1 MTSRKKKSRAA
12 RNGNAETHA
21 KRSGENG
28 QKSEKNAVEAFASM
42 SLGEAPIRAAEI
54 PEKAAVMEDQS
65 TTCSS
70 SNGSYEMGSCSSSSS
85 NASDMFGLGNGFRQ
99 EEELKQKSRP
109 KMKRVVATSGTVSN
123 MLGKDY
129 VRSVPKREAWKSN
142 GFLEENW
149 SKEAELFL
157 CSMLGDDCELSMA
170 VVSDVLCQC
179 GNNLDKALDTLLEL
193 SASSNEQ
200 PGGYYESTSSE
211 SSENVID
218 GTSDSTYR
226 SAFVEPGNVWFSG
239 DLFWDDPKFPQSS
252 GSRCKSE
259 KVVKEAELPQKVLQ
273 SLFNMPTPKE
283 AEQEPNKMNWRN
295 IVKKMVSLGQGSK
308 DENEQQQ
315 QHIHAQGDEYHVLR
329 ETAHEHW
336 DSMKSYYQKAVTAYS
351 SGERGYASYLSEQG
365 KLQNKKAQEADVKA
379 SRDIFAARNKNI
391 ENMITIDLHGQH
403 IKQAMKV
410 LKLHLLFGAY
420 VRSVKVFRVITGC
433 GSHGVGKS
441 KLKTSVIGLLQ
452 KEGIKWSE
460 ENRGTLLVRLEG
472 QTDFSFLDSGSGSDG
487 D

>member
-170 VVSDVLCQC
+170 VVSDVLCELFVIMCQHFPFFAICWFLFLTWRIGLGLDLGHNMKNWEYSLYPKLIYTFAGQC

-239 DLFWDDPKFPQSS
+239 DLF
-252 GSRCKSE
+252 
-259 KVVKEAELPQKVLQ
+259 
-273 SLFNMPTPKE
+273 
-283 AEQEPNKMNWRN
+283 
-295 IVKKMVSLGQGSK
+295 
-308 DENEQQQ
+308 
-315 QHIHAQGDEYHVLR
+315 
-329 ETAHEHW
+329 
-336 DSMKSYYQKAVTAYS
+336 
-351 SGERGYASYLSEQG
+351 
-365 KLQNKKAQEADVKA
+365 
-379 SRDIFAARNKNI
+379 
-391 ENMITIDLHGQH
+391 
-403 IKQAMKV
+403 
-410 LKLHLLFGAY
+410 
-420 VRSVKVFRVITGC
+420 
-433 GSHGVGKS
+433 
-441 KLKTSVIGLLQ
+441 
-452 KEGIKWSE
+452 
-460 ENRGTLLVRLEG
+460 
-472 QTDFSFLDSGSGSDG
+472 
-487 D
+487 